1 MELASLWQKMIT
13 LFPDAF
19 VVMLVGMGVVFS
31 FLIIMVLTMMIMRP
45 IMAFL
50 NKVFPEE
57 VMQGLDKPSKG
68 SSNLDEEI
76 AAAIAIA
83 LSR

>member
-1 MELASLWQKMIT
+1 MEQVNLLQ
-13 LFPDAF
+13 DAT

-50 NKVFPEE
+50 NKVFPEQVLE
-57 VMQGLDKPSKG
+57 AIDKPTKS
-68 SSNLDEEI
+68 SSNIDDEI

-83 LSR
+83 ISR

>member
-1 MELASLWQKMIT
+1 MELASLFQKMAA
-13 LFPDAF
+13 LFPDAL

-31 FLIIMVLTMMIMRP
+31 FLIIMVLVMMIMRP

-57 VMQGLDKPSKG
+57 VLQSIDKPSKG
-68 SSNLDEEI
+68 SSNADDEI

-83 LSR
+83 ISR

>member
-1 MELASLWQKMIT
+1 MELASLFQKMAA
-13 LFPDAF
+13 LFPDAL

-31 FLIIMVLTMMIMRP
+31 FLVIMVLTMMIMKP

-57 VMQGLDKPSKG
+57 VLQNIDKPSKG
-68 SSNLDEEI
+68 ASSIDEEI

-83 LSR
+83 ISR